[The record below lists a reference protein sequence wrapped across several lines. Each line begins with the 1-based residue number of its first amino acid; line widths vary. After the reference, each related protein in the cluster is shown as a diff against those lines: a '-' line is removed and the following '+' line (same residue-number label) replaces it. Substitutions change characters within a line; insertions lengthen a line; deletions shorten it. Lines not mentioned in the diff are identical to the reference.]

1 MSSAPLPPGACSP
14 SALSRRAFLGGA
26 LGAAGGLV
34 VAGSL
39 ADLAWADV
47 AWAGDSS
54 APNPKTFFPLVL
66 SADLAASP
74 QAQRM
79 VFALSHST
87 KGGIVYASGPSVTV
101 RFRKKGGAWSP
112 PQKPA
117 FDRAGLPKGRG
128 VYVARP
134 VLDSAGVWQ
143 VEARAQGQKVPFTI
157 EVAAS
162 PTAIVPGQAA
172 PRDPSPT
179 TTDTLSVDPI
189 CTREPMCPLHTQ
201 SLSTVIGAGKPV
213 AALFATPA
221 RCQSQYCAPVLD
233 EFLATIKPF
242 GDQIVPVHIEIYQK
256 STGTALVPTVEAWH
270 LPSEPWLFGISGDG
284 TVQSRIDGAF
294 GGTEM
299 KALLDSLVAPK

>member
-1 MSSAPLPPGACSP
+1 MPPAPLPPGAC
-14 SALSRRAFLGGA
+14 SRRAFLGGA

-39 ADLAWADV
+39 ADTAWA
-47 AWAGDSS
+47 SS
-54 APNPKTFFPLVL
+54 TTPDAKTYFPLVL

-74 QAQRM
+74 QPQRL

-87 KGGIVYASGPSVTV
+87 AKGIQYASGPAVTV
-101 RFRKKGGAWSP
+101 RFRQKGGQWSAA
-112 PQKPA
+112 QKPA
-117 FDRAGLPKGRG
+117 FDRVGLPKGRG

-134 VLDSAGVWQ
+134 QLTSAGVWQ
-143 VEARAQGQKVPFTI
+143 VEAKAQGQKIPFTI
-157 EVAAS
+157 QVADA
-162 PTAIVPGQAA
+162 PTAVVPGQAA

-179 TTDTLSVDPI
+179 TTNTLGVDPI
-189 CTREPMCPLHTQ
+189 CTRDPMCPLHTQ

-233 EFLATIKPF
+233 EFLATIKPY

-256 STGTALVPTVEAWH
+256 PTGTALVPTVEAWR
-270 LPSEPWLFGISGDG
+270 LPSEPWLFGIDASGV
-284 TVQSRIDGAF
+284 VQSRIDGAF

-299 KALLDSLVAPK
+299 KALLDALVKPQ